1 MRFRHGSERAS
12 AAAAERFE
20 TEVVIIGGE
29 GGPEGFVIF
38 GVLFSDKEK
47 CVANRQMSLVAE
59 PNAAPR
65 GTTDFVYDTARSSG
79 NGAWGLL
86 CPGQGAGRHYAGHRG
101 QQEGPQERNG
111 VQGREI
117 SSHLA

>member
-1 MRFRHGSERAS
+1 MSGTS

-20 TEVVIIGGE
+20 TEIVIVTGE
-29 GGPEGFVIF
+29 GGPEGFVVL

-79 NGAWGLL
+79 NGAWAFYAQDKA
-86 CPGQGAGRHYAGHRG
+86 PGDTTPVIVVNKKVLKNGTVCKGAKL
-101 QQEGPQERNG
+101 P
-111 VQGREI
+111 
-117 SSHLA
+117 LT